1 MARARFSYPIVTN
14 RLTLLW
20 AIVFAL
26 AIPSAGA
33 FNATNPAQQ
42 LAALLVPVQRLKAE
56 FTQTVLGAR
65 RELLQSSEGYV
76 RIARPQQFKWV
87 LSAPYPQIIVTV
99 GDRLY
104 VYDPDLQQVQVKPL
118 ADALAGTPAL
128 VLLGSAAEIEAQF
141 EVEHEHANELEL
153 FALTPKDPAAVYTEI
168 RMTFSEKRLV
178 RIEIADSLGQLTDVS
193 FHNLE
198 VNQPISSDEFEFT
211 VPPEADVIG
220 DVAPKP
226 A

>member
-1 MARARFSYPIVTN
+1 VIDQRST
-14 RLTLLW
+14 RLRGILL
-20 AIVFAL
+20 VVVL
-26 AIPSAGA
+26 ACVAPRVAGSDA
-33 FNATNPAQQ
+33 NEPAAQ
-42 LAALLVPVQRLKAE
+42 LAALLVPVQHLKAE

-65 RELLQSSEGYV
+65 RELLQSAEGYV

-87 LSAPYPQIIVTV
+87 LLAPYPQTIVTV

-118 ADALAGTPAL
+118 AQALTGTPAL
-128 VLLGSAAEIEAQF
+128 VLLGTAAEIAAQF
-141 EVEHEHANELEL
+141 EVTKDSVEGLEQ
-153 FALTPKDPAAVYTEI
+153 FGLTPKDADAVYTEI
-168 RMTFSEKRLV
+168 RMTFSAKSLV
-178 RIEIADSLGQLTDVS
+178 RIEIVDSLGQLTDVN

-198 VNQPISSDEFEFT
+198 INGPMSQDEFEFT
-211 VPPEADVIG
+211 VPPDADLIG

>member
-1 MARARFSYPIVTN
+1 MLVLTAPAR
-14 RLTLLW
+14 
-20 AIVFAL
+20 
-26 AIPSAGA
+26 GA
-33 FNATNPAQQ
+33 QHEANPATQ
-42 LAALLVPVQRLKAE
+42 LAALLVPVQHLKAE

-87 LSAPYPQIIVTV
+87 LLAPYPQTIVTV

-104 VYDPDLQQVQVKPL
+104 VYDPDLQQVQVK
-118 ADALAGTPAL
+118 ALAEALTGTPAL
-128 VLLGSAAEIEAQF
+128 VLLGTSAEIAAQF
-141 EVEHEHANELEL
+141 DVTREDANGLEL
-153 FALTPKDPAAVYTEI
+153 FRLMPKDAEAIYTEI
-168 RMTFSEKRLV
+168 RMTFSAKRLV
-178 RIEIADSLGQLTDVS
+178 RIEIVDSLGQLTDVS

-198 VNQPISSDEFEFT
+198 VNQPISPDEFEFA
-211 VPPEADVIG
+211 VPPDADLIG

>member
-1 MARARFSYPIVTN
+1 LTWVWAIMLA
-14 RLTLLW
+14 LTL
-20 AIVFAL
+20 
-26 AIPSAGA
+26 SSGA
-33 FNATNPAQQ
+33 SSSATNPAQQ
-42 LAALLVPVQRLKAE
+42 LAALLVPVQHLEAE

-76 RIARPQQFKWV
+76 RIARPRQFKWV
-87 LSAPYPQIIVTV
+87 LSSPYPQTIVTV

-104 VYDPDLQQVQVKPL
+104 VYDPDLQQVQVKPV

-128 VLLGSAAEIEAQF
+128 VLLGTAAEIEAQF
-141 EVEHEHANELEL
+141 EVKYEDADGREL

-168 RMTFSEKRLV
+168 RMTFSAKRLV
-178 RIEIADSLGQLTDVS
+178 RIEIVDSLGQLTDVN

-198 VNQPISSDEFEFT
+198 VNQPISPGEFEFT
-211 VPPEADVIG
+211 VPPDADVIG

>member
-1 MARARFSYPIVTN
+1 MTN
-14 RLTLLW
+14 RLPLLW
-20 AIVFAL
+20 AIAIALLMPTAL
-26 AIPSAGA
+26 ASSTTSA
-33 FNATNPAQQ
+33 AQQ
-42 LAALLVPVQRLKAE
+42 LAALLVPVQHLKAE

-87 LSAPYPQIIVTV
+87 LSAPYPQTVVTV

-118 ADALAGTPAL
+118 AEALAGTPAL
-128 VLLGSAAEIEAQF
+128 VLLGTAAQIEAQF
-141 EVEHEHANELEL
+141 EVKREDANGLEL
-153 FALTPKDPAAVYTEI
+153 YGLTPKDPAAVYTEI

-178 RIEIADSLGQLTDVS
+178 RIEIEDSLGQLTDVS

-198 VNQPISSDEFEFT
+198 VNQPILPDEFEFT
-211 VPPEADVIG
+211 VPPDADLIG
-220 DVAPKP
+220 NAAPKP
-226 A
+226 S